1 MNMYARTS
9 GDDITLCVDS
19 MHATGHGI
27 YATGGVCSCMISV
40 RNILNY

>member
-9 GDDITLCVDS
+9 GDDIILCVDS
-19 MHATGHGI
+19 MH
-27 YATGGVCSCMISV
+27 ATGGVCSCMISV